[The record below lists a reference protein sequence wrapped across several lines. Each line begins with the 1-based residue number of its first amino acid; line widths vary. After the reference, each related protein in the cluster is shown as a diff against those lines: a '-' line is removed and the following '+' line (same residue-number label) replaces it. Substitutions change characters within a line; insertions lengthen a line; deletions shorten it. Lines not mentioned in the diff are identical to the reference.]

1 MYTLYALWGT
11 PPDQEAFEEYYAAT
25 HAPLAA
31 ALPGLR
37 ELNLTRTRDGL
48 GDAPSLHYR
57 VAELVFDSKAALEAC
72 QQTPEWDAL
81 VADAG
86 FMVERFDV
94 SLGNAAGDRV
104 DGTDRPGGA

>member
-11 PPDQEAFEEYYAAT
+11 PPDPAAFEDYYAAT

-31 ALPGLR
+31 AVPGIR
-37 ELNLTRTRDGL
+37 ELNLIRTGDGL

-57 VAELVFDSKAALEAC
+57 VAELVFDSKDALDTAM
-72 QQTPEWDAL
+72 QTPEWEAL

-86 FMVERFDV
+86 LMVERFDV
-94 SLGNAAGDRV
+94 TLGNAAGERV
-104 DGTDRPGGA
+104 DGLT